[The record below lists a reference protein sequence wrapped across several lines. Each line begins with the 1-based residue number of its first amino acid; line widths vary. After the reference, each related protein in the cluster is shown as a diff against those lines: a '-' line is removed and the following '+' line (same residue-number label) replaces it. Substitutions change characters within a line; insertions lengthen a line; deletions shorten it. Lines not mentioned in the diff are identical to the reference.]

1 MATTRKTSTVEVAKK
16 AGKALEN
23 EAKANA
29 DLVEIT
35 LTIRGEEV
43 TVLAPPNVE
52 AANWRVPLL
61 MQEGTNQ
68 SIAKAIPLILG
79 EEGCAKLDAH
89 GASFNDLNTFLELWS
104 EEIGMGE

>member
-1 MATTRKTSTVEVAKK
+1 MATTRKPSNVEVAKK
-16 AGKALEN
+16 AGKSLEN
-23 EAKANA
+23 EAKANT
-29 DLVEIT
+29 DYVEIA
-35 LTIRGEEV
+35 LTVRGEEL

-52 AANWRVPLL
+52 AAHWRVPLL
-61 MQEGTNQ
+61 MQEGSNQ

-79 EEGCAKLDAH
+79 DEGCDKLDSY